1 MLSQSVINGKVAT
14 AIANRPKVVS
24 KERITKK
31 FFKVA
36 FFNSD
41 IDSGRYLDIKN
52 VVN

>member
-1 MLSQSVINGKVAT
+1 VINGKVAT

-24 KERITKK
+24 KERITKI

-36 FFNSD
+36 SFNSD
-41 IDSGRYLDIKN
+41 IDSGSSLDIKN